1 MGRIT
6 SSVGLVSGI
15 DTASIID
22 QLMKLE
28 EQPKTKLQDRID
40 ESNKQKLAYTDIS
53 ARLTSLRLIGTK
65 LKKQS
70 TFEAAA
76 TSSSDEDVLTATAAN
91 GAAIGRSSSRWRARH
106 QPADGQQGF
115 TDLTRRR

>member
-15 DTASIID
+15 DSAAIID

-28 EQPKTKLQDRID
+28 ERPKAQLQDRID

-53 ARLTSLRLIGTK
+53 TRLTSLRLVSTK
-65 LKKQS
+65 LKKPS

-76 TSSSDEDVLTATAAN
+76 VAL
-91 GAAIGRSSSRWRARH
+91 
-106 QPADGQQGF
+106 F
-115 TDLTRRR
+115 